1 MNESTQKTGLSS
13 KQWFILLIAFLMG
26 VASVF
31 TLDKLVPAQGSS
43 NHVVQASPGNR

>member
-1 MNESTQKTGLSS
+1 MNESTQETGLSS

-31 TLDKLVPAQGSS
+31 TLDKLMPIQGSS
-43 NHVVQASPGNR
+43 NHVVQASPDNR